1 LNVIGAPDVRLAS
14 MTGDGAAAGALA
26 HAYWSRSR
34 GLVFQAVGMPRLDPT
49 RAYQLWLV
57 PSGGAPVSVG
67 LLQVSADGSSS
78 HSTPLADVPAAT
90 AVAVTIEPAGGS
102 QTPTMPIVMVGNLS

>member
-1 LNVIGAPDVRLAS
+1 
-14 MTGDGAAAGALA
+14 
-26 HAYWSRSR
+26 
-34 GLVFQAVGMPRLDPT
+34 
-49 RAYQLWLV
+49 
-57 PSGGAPVSVG
+57 VG

>member
-1 LNVIGAPDVRLAS
+1 
-14 MTGDGAAAGALA
+14 
-26 HAYWSRSR
+26 
-34 GLVFQAVGMPRLDPT
+34 MPQLDPT

-57 PSGGAPVSVG
+57 PSGGAPVPVG

-102 QTPTMPIVMVGNLS
+102 QTPTTPIVMVGNLG